1 MLKIKMLLL
10 CGLLSLT
17 LFSCDSDSD
26 NGDVKSVIEKDGS
39 VNVEFQTRFENG
51 VTVLT
56 TKQTVFVEGKS
67 VKFTLKLDTI
77 PNLRDTLTVFENE
90 DSTWNARV
98 RKQYKFFI
106 TLK

>member
-1 MLKIKMLLL
+1 MQKIKMLLL

-17 LFSCDSDSD
+17 IFSCDSDSD
-26 NGDVKSVIEKDGS
+26 NGNVKSLIEKDGS

-56 TKQTVFVEGKS
+56 TKQTIFVEGKP

-77 PNLRDTLTVFENE
+77 PNLKDTLTEFENE
-90 DSTWNARV
+90 DSTWNANV
-98 RKQYKFFI
+98 KKQYKFFI